1 MIQMEPEIV
10 KCYFCNMEFIIRK
23 GDKPNTMYGWCCL
36 REQCI
41 RDYLKKLNDD
51 QTKIIREEI

>member
-1 MIQMEPEIV
+1 MEPEIV